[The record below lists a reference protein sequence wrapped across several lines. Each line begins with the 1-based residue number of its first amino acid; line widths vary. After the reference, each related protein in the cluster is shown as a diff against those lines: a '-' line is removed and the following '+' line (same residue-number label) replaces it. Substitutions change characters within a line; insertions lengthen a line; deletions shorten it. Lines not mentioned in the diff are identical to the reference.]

1 MLFLDSIARATA
13 ERQKIIDACTEKKK
27 PFEDANSKISEA
39 TELYNF
45 FNTNYENSDVLLLRL
60 SAFLREDEYTD
71 DSFFESSTDELS
83 DIFKI
88 KQELVECGRIE
99 LNKLCH
105 PKLNFSMDMA
115 NIYALPEFDPIVDQF
130 QLGKLIK
137 IEIRKG
143 YVRRSRLMQVN
154 INFEDFSDFSCEF
167 GELTS
172 LISQSDIHADLLSQA
187 VQAGKSV
194 ASNASYWNKGSD
206 TSIKLDS
213 KIQQGLLD
221 AATAIKSIDDTQNV
235 VIDKYGIH
243 LQKKDPDTGEIDD
256 KQGWI
261 VNNQFLYSD
270 DAFKTTKSVF
280 GEYSVGDK
288 NYWGLLA
295 EAVIAGYIEG
305 SQIKGGIIQIGD
317 LGNDKYSFEV
327 DEDGNVSMLGG
338 EVKFSKDTN
347 SLGEA
352 VIETKS
358 TIEKTADEI
367 RAEVSSTKTDLEG
380 QISETNSLISQ
391 TAGEIRTEVN
401 NKTTDLQG
409 QINTTNSTISQTA
422 SQIRSEVS
430 SVKSGLEGQISET
443 NSKITQTAG
452 EIRSEVDSKTKGLQ
466 GQIDTANS
474 KITQNANGIT
484 AEVTRATGVENGL
497 NSRLS
502 TAEQKI
508 TADAIVSTVTSS
520 QTYKNNLN
528 SKANQSDLTNLTNRV
543 SSAEQ
548 KITADAIVSTVT
560 SSQTYKNNLNS
571 KANQSDV
578 SNLTNRVSTAEQ
590 KITSDAIVSTVTS
603 SSTYKNNLNSKV
615 SSNSIISTINQSA
628 ESISISANKINLHGL
643 VTANS
648 NFKILTDGSIEAK
661 NAKISGSITATSGV
675 IGGCTID
682 SAGKLQVPSANI
694 TGTLTASQI
703 DATNLHVKAA
713 NIDGTITATSISASN
728 ITAGTNSSAITFN
741 GSFTAPNATITGNIT
756 ATTGNIGG
764 WVVGDFVDGD
774 GRYTNSLYRDTGNYR
789 VFLRSDYSLES
800 DTVLG
805 IKKYSTA
812 NKTDGGTYMF
822 YIQHDGY
829 LVAKSG
835 SFSRDITIGGR
846 SISAW
851 MDGDGYISNI
861 KATSGSIGGWNIST
875 SYISGT
881 SGSYTVSI
889 KPSGCSAYNSSY
901 AHDYTSSWYN
911 IVQAGNSWANS
922 SSDLNIKNSIS
933 SIDSYD
939 VMFDNLKPCRYKYN
953 YGTSNRYH
961 TGFIA
966 QEVVSAIESA
976 GLTTQDFAGVIHLT
990 APDENG
996 SEWMLR
1002 RDEFVALNTWQIQKL
1017 KHRVAELEDKI
1028 KKLEQI

>member
-1 MLFLDSIARATA
+1 
-13 ERQKIIDACTEKKK
+13 
-27 PFEDANSKISEA
+27 
-39 TELYNF
+39 
-45 FNTNYENSDVLLLRL
+45 
-60 SAFLREDEYTD
+60 
-71 DSFFESSTDELS
+71 
-83 DIFKI
+83 
-88 KQELVECGRIE
+88 
-99 LNKLCH
+99 
-105 PKLNFSMDMA
+105 
-115 NIYALPEFDPIVDQF
+115 
-130 QLGKLIK
+130 
-137 IEIRKG
+137 
-143 YVRRSRLMQVN
+143 
-154 INFEDFSDFSCEF
+154 
-167 GELTS
+167 
-172 LISQSDIHADLLSQA
+172 
-187 VQAGKSV
+187 
-194 ASNASYWNKGSD
+194 
-206 TSIKLDS
+206 
-213 KIQQGLLD
+213 
-221 AATAIKSIDDTQNV
+221 
-235 VIDKYGIH
+235 
-243 LQKKDPDTGEIDD
+243 
-256 KQGWI
+256 
-261 VNNQFLYSD
+261 
-270 DAFKTTKSVF
+270 
-280 GEYSVGDK
+280 
-288 NYWGLLA
+288 
-295 EAVIAGYIEG
+295 
-305 SQIKGGIIQIGD
+305 
-317 LGNDKYSFEV
+317 
-327 DEDGNVSMLGG
+327 
-338 EVKFSKDTN
+338 
-347 SLGEA
+347 
-352 VIETKS
+352 
-358 TIEKTADEI
+358 
-367 RAEVSSTKTDLEG
+367 
-380 QISETNSLISQ
+380 
-391 TAGEIRTEVN
+391 
-401 NKTTDLQG
+401 LQG